1 MNVESNAYMPRT
13 VKVHV
18 RGYGNEEVRFT
29 AEFAPFV
36 LLLPVATLIFEY
48 EGMTLHGSSMIF
60 YSPPKEDG
68 AVAVLTV
75 TEPLL
80 SDEQKSKR
88 DQEQWNQRS
97 QGRERLKVQ
106 GPTK

>member
-1 MNVESNAYMPRT
+1 MTRT

-18 RGYGNEEVRFT
+18 RGYGNDEIRFT

-36 LLLPVATLIFEY
+36 LLLPVASLQFEW
-48 EGMTLHGSSMIF
+48 ESQILHGSNLVF
-60 YSPPKEDG
+60 YTPPKEDG

-80 SDEQKSKR
+80 SEEQRAKR
-88 DQEQWNQRS
+88 DQEQWNQRRS
-97 QGRERLKVQ
+97 QAQGGGRVDLSSPRR
-106 GPTK
+106 